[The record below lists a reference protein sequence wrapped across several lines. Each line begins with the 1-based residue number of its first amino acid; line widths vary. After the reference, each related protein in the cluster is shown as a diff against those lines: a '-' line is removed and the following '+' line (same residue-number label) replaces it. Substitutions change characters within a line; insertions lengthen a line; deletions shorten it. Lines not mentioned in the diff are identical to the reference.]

1 MKQRGSL
8 QMENEPNN
16 EKRKKGIKPWIY
28 GTSLLVVAALSIG
41 GTVAVTNAD
50 ENTNEEQAQNQVNS
64 SEASV
69 AVDSED
75 FEKIQTVYDTLMSDY
90 YQGVESETLIE
101 GAITGMTESVGDP
114 YTQYL
119 NVEESSSLNESI
131 SASFEGIGAEVMKQG
146 DNVMIVSPI
155 AGSPAEKAGLQPND
169 IIVKVDEQEL
179 SGMSLNEAVSY
190 IRGEKGSEVVLTIKR
205 GETTFEVTL
214 VRDTIP
220 VETVLYQ
227 LDKENP
233 TIGSITITSFSSPTY
248 EDLVMA
254 IEDLRE
260 QGATSFVF
268 DVRQNPGGLLNAGL
282 SISNLFLEN
291 GDIILQTQEKDQEPV
306 SIVADDKTMG
316 SFKVTEPSVLLVDE
330 GSASASEIL
339 AGAVSESGN
348 VKLIGTKTF
357 GKGTVQNV
365 ATFDDSSEL
374 KLTIAKWLTP
384 SGEWIHEK
392 GITPDIEVSLPEYA
406 NLLLIDSSKTYQLG
420 DVSAEVENLEKVLD
434 ALGYSVEDTDGYFD
448 ESTQEAVKEFQ
459 TDTKLTVDGKVTGET
474 STQLVESL
482 RKLIDEN
489 DTQYEA
495 AIKELQSSKSND

>member
-1 MKQRGSL
+1 
-8 QMENEPNN
+8 MENEPNN

-69 AVDSED
+69 AVDTED

-90 YQGVESETLIE
+90 YQGVEGETLIE

-406 NLLLIDSSKTYQLG
+406 NLLLIDSSKIYQLG

>member
-64 SEASV
+64 SEVSV
-69 AVDSED
+69 AVDTED
-75 FEKIQTVYDTLMSDY
+75 FEKIQAVYDTLMSDY

-434 ALGYSVEDTDGYFD
+434 ALGYSIEDTDGYFD
-448 ESTQEAVKEFQ
+448 ESTQEAVKKFQ
-459 TDTKLTVDGKVTGET
+459 TDTKLAVDGKVTGET

>member
-1 MKQRGSL
+1 
-8 QMENEPNN
+8 MENEPNN

-69 AVDSED
+69 AVDTED
-75 FEKIQTVYDTLMSDY
+75 FEKIQAVYDTLMSDY
-90 YQGVESETLIE
+90 YQGVEGETLIE

-190 IRGEKGSEVVLTIKR
+190 IRGEKGSEVVVTIKR

-260 QGATSFVF
+260 QGATSFAF

-448 ESTQEAVKEFQ
+448 ESTQEAVKKFQ

>member
-1 MKQRGSL
+1 
-8 QMENEPNN
+8 MENEPNN

-69 AVDSED
+69 AVDTED

-169 IIVKVDEQEL
+169 TIVKVDEQEL

-205 GETTFEVTL
+205 GETIFEVTL

-474 STQLVESL
+474 SIQLVESL
-482 RKLIDEN
+482 RKLVDEN

>member
-69 AVDSED
+69 AVDTED
-75 FEKIQTVYDTLMSDY
+75 FEKIQAVYDTLMSDY
-90 YQGVESETLIE
+90 YQGVEGETLIE

-190 IRGEKGSEVVLTIKR
+190 IRGEKGSEVVVTIKR

-448 ESTQEAVKEFQ
+448 ESTQEAVKKFQ

>member
-1 MKQRGSL
+1 
-8 QMENEPNN
+8 MENESNN

-291 GDIILQTQEKDQEPV
+291 GDIILQTQEKDQAPV

>member
-1 MKQRGSL
+1 
-8 QMENEPNN
+8 MENEPNN

-69 AVDSED
+69 AVDTED

-474 STQLVESL
+474 SIQLVESL

>member
-1 MKQRGSL
+1 
-8 QMENEPNN
+8 MENEPNN

-69 AVDSED
+69 AVDTED

-131 SASFEGIGAEVMKQG
+131 SASFEGIGAEVMKQR

-282 SISNLFLEN
+282 SISNLFLED

-434 ALGYSVEDTDGYFD
+434 ALGYSVEATDGYFD
-448 ESTQEAVKEFQ
+448 ESTQEAIKEFQ

>member
-1 MKQRGSL
+1 
-8 QMENEPNN
+8 MENEPNN

-69 AVDSED
+69 AVDTED
-75 FEKIQTVYDTLMSDY
+75 FEKIQAVYDTLMSDY
-90 YQGVESETLIE
+90 YQGVEGETLIE

-406 NLLLIDSSKTYQLG
+406 NLLLIDSSKIYQLG

>member
-1 MKQRGSL
+1 
-8 QMENEPNN
+8 MENEPNN

>member
-1 MKQRGSL
+1 
-8 QMENEPNN
+8 MENEPNN

-64 SEASV
+64 SEVSV
-69 AVDSED
+69 AVDTED
-75 FEKIQTVYDTLMSDY
+75 FEKIQAVYDTLMSDY

-434 ALGYSVEDTDGYFD
+434 ALGYSIEDTDGYFD
-448 ESTQEAVKEFQ
+448 ESTQEAVKKFQ
-459 TDTKLTVDGKVTGET
+459 TDTKLAVDGKVTGET

>member
-1 MKQRGSL
+1 
-8 QMENEPNN
+8 MENESNN

-190 IRGEKGSEVVLTIKR
+190 IRGEKGSEVVLTNKR

>member
-1 MKQRGSL
+1 
-8 QMENEPNN
+8 MENEPNN

-69 AVDSED
+69 AVDTED

-169 IIVKVDEQEL
+169 TIVKVDEQEL

-474 STQLVESL
+474 SIQLVESL

>member
-69 AVDSED
+69 AVDTED
-75 FEKIQTVYDTLMSDY
+75 FEKIQAVYDTLMSDY
-90 YQGVESETLIE
+90 YQGVEGETLIE

-406 NLLLIDSSKTYQLG
+406 NLLLIDSSKIYQLG

>member
-1 MKQRGSL
+1 
-8 QMENEPNN
+8 MENESNN

-474 STQLVESL
+474 SIQLVESL

>member
-1 MKQRGSL
+1 
-8 QMENEPNN
+8 MENEPNN

-90 YQGVESETLIE
+90 YQGVEGETLIE

-406 NLLLIDSSKTYQLG
+406 NLLLIDSSKIYQLG

-434 ALGYSVEDTDGYFD
+434 ALGYSGEDTDGYFD

-495 AIKELQSSKSND
+495 AIKELQSSKMND

>member
-1 MKQRGSL
+1 
-8 QMENEPNN
+8 MENESNN

-434 ALGYSVEDTDGYFD
+434 ALGFSVEDTDGYFD
-448 ESTQEAVKEFQ
+448 ESTQEAVKKFQ
-459 TDTKLTVDGKVTGET
+459 TDTKLAVDGKVTGET

>member
-1 MKQRGSL
+1 
-8 QMENEPNN
+8 MENESNN

-495 AIKELQSSKSND
+495 AIKELQSSKMND

>member
-1 MKQRGSL
+1 
-8 QMENEPNN
+8 MENESNN

-90 YQGVESETLIE
+90 YQGVEGETLIE

>member
-1 MKQRGSL
+1 
-8 QMENEPNN
+8 MENESNN

>member
-8 QMENEPNN
+8 QMENESNN